1 VALHW
6 SHTELIVYVTS
17 HRCRSRN
24 ICTGFGIDVQ
34 ARVTAKRLIGP
45 ALFVVTLDV
54 MFGLCWAPAPFG
66 VIFCDWLEETH
77 FWPGEGEV
85 PSAVCFWWFFL
96 GDQFNCI
103 FCLVQLTYLL
113 IFSITAFLLFH
124 SQPGHC
130 AQRAKPEPTKKN
142 DATGSETCGFQRAL
156 MLRWSFKYGP
166 PNLAVFKYGK
176 Y

>member
-1 VALHW
+1 MALHW

-66 VIFCDWLEETH
+66 VIFVIGWRRHTSGRGKGKCPPLSV
-77 FWPGEGEV
+77 FGG
-85 PSAVCFWWFFL
+85 
-96 GDQFNCI
+96 
-103 FCLVQLTYLL
+103 
-113 IFSITAFLLFH
+113 FSWVTNSIAYF
-124 SQPGHC
+124 
-130 AQRAKPEPTKKN
+130 A
-142 DATGSETCGFQRAL
+142 
-156 MLRWSFKYGP
+156 
-166 PNLAVFKYGK
+166 
-176 Y
+176 